1 MNEKKGNKKT
11 DEKES
16 TAKTILEYVIS
27 IGIAIVAA
35 LLINNFIL
43 LNVKVPSGSM
53 ENTIMTGDR
62 LFGFRPV
69 SYTHLDVYKRQLQH
83 LAALPYPLLK
93 QYQY

>member
-1 MNEKKGNKKT
+1 MEQNNISEQENDLQTNEKKDSKKT

-16 TAKTILEYVIS
+16 TAKNILEYVIS

-43 LNVKVPSGSM
+43 LNAKVPSGSM

-62 LFGFRPV
+62 LFGFRL
-69 SYTHLDVYKRQLQH
+69 SYLM
-83 LAALPYPLLK
+83 
-93 QYQY
+93 